1 MADKIKLVIAFALA
15 AVAVVGFYMFS
26 DHSLLLRVLGLLVM
40 VGITLA
46 IIYQTEVGRTAW
58 GYAVASRNEVR
69 KVVWPSRQET
79 VQTTL
84 MVVVMVFVMALLLWI
99 IDWFLAQGVQMLT
112 SGGA

>member
-1 MADKIKLVIAFALA
+1 MADKIKLAVAFAIAAA
-15 AVAVVGFYMFS
+15 AVAGFYVYS
-26 DHSLLLRVLGLLVM
+26 DQSLLMRVIGLLIM

-46 IIYQTEVGRTAW
+46 IIYQTEVGRSSW
-58 GYAVASRNEVR
+58 GYVVASRNEVR

-79 VQTTL
+79 IQTTA

-112 SGGA
+112 SVG

>member
-15 AVAVVGFYMFS
+15 ASAVAGFYMFS
-26 DHSLLLRVLGLLVM
+26 EQSLLLRVLGLLVV

-46 IIYQTEVGRTAW
+46 IVYQTEVGRGAW
-58 GYAVASRNEVR
+58 GYVIASRNEVR

-79 VQTTL
+79 TQTTM
-84 MVVVMVFVMALLLWI
+84 MVVAMVFVMALLLWI

-112 SGGA
+112 TAGG

>member
-1 MADKIKLVIAFALA
+1 MADKIKLVVAFAIA
-15 AVAVVGFYMFS
+15 ALAVVGFYVYS
-26 DHSLLLRVLGLLVM
+26 DQSLLMRVIGLLVM

-46 IIYQTEVGRTAW
+46 IIYQTELGRSSW
-58 GYAVASRNEVR
+58 GYVVASRNEVR

-79 VQTTL
+79 VQTTA

-112 SGGA
+112 STGV

>member
-1 MADKIKLVIAFALA
+1 VI
-15 AVAVVGFYMFS
+15 
-26 DHSLLLRVLGLLVM
+26 GLLVM

-46 IIYQTEVGRTAW
+46 IVYQTELGRSSW
-58 GYAVASRNEVR
+58 GYVVASRNEVR

-112 SGGA
+112 GSGG

>member
-1 MADKIKLVIAFALA
+1 MADKIKLVVAFVIAAA
-15 AVAVVGFYMFS
+15 AVAGFYLYS
-26 DHSLLLRVLGLLVM
+26 DQSLLMRVIGLLVM

-46 IIYQTEVGRTAW
+46 IIYQTEVGRSSW
-58 GYAVASRNEVR
+58 GYVVASRNEVR

-79 VQTTL
+79 VQTTA

-112 SGGA
+112 STGG

>member
-15 AVAVVGFYMFS
+15 AAAVAGFYLFS
-26 DHSLLLRVLGLLVM
+26 DQSLLLRVLGLLVV
-40 VGITLA
+40 VGVTLA
-46 IIYQTEVGRTAW
+46 IIYQTEVGRNGW

-79 VQTTL
+79 TQTTI
-84 MVVVMVFVMALLLWI
+84 MVVVMVFVMALLMWM

-112 SGGA
+112 ASGG